1 MRGGGRRE
9 KKREMETGKP
19 GERDSGTLTSCAG
32 FNTQSLLW
40 VRPPTRD
47 VDIEIN
53 RTLLLS
59 SGTSE
64 SVLGDNKKNG

>member
-1 MRGGGRRE
+1 MEEAAAMRGGGRRE

-40 VRPPTRD
+40 VRPPTR
-47 VDIEIN
+47 ECGH
-53 RTLLLS
+53 R
-59 SGTSE
+59 
-64 SVLGDNKKNG
+64 NK